1 MRLKFAVSA
10 AVAVLIA
17 TGASRGWAEKG
28 KKQGKAA
35 GSDSATINKQFEW
48 ENHVV
53 GPKEGLDQDRIAAIQ
68 EKGRRDEEARKK
80 EPPKKQE
87 RAAGVEAAGTAT
99 LPTMDIEKPAAA
111 KKPGAK
117 KVAAAKPPRRKDSLD
132 NLLDEQGVKPYS
144 ARESGSK
151 SGNGGLD
158 NLFAS
163 DDKSGSSGAKKAK
176 KTRRR

>member
-28 KKQGKAA
+28 KKQGS
-35 GSDSATINKQFEW
+35 SDSATINKQFEW

-117 KVAAAKPPRRKDSLD
+117 KVAAAEPPRRKDSLD
-132 NLLDEQGVKPYS
+132 NLLDEQGAKPYS
-144 ARESGSK
+144 ARESQSK
-151 SGNGGLD
+151 SGNSGLD

-163 DDKSGSSGAKKAK
+163 DDKSGGSSAKKSK

>member
-28 KKQGKAA
+28 KKQGS
-35 GSDSATINKQFEW
+35 SDSATINKQFEW

-111 KKPGAK
+111 KKPAAK
-117 KVAAAKPPRRKDSLD
+117 KVAAAEPPRRKDSLD
-132 NLLDEQGVKPYS
+132 NLLDEQGAKPYS
-144 ARESGSK
+144 ARESQSK
-151 SGNGGLD
+151 SGNSGLD